1 VRICMMELSRAVRT
15 LTMVIALTTIGFVA
29 GCARQQPGDP
39 LPGLKRSERVR
50 FDRGKEVFE
59 REFTPE
65 TGLGPLFN
73 STSCGECHEEPV
85 TGGFGDEVEVHATA
99 FLVRGSGSGARGAT
113 SGEEICDPLVDQGG
127 PVVQQQ
133 VTPALK
139 AALGIDAEPV
149 PSRATA
155 TARRT
160 SPAIFGLGLL
170 DAVPDEAIL
179 ARADPDDK
187 DQDGISGRPNRF
199 VDGRLGR
206 FGRKA
211 FLPSL
216 KEFNAGAF
224 QIEQGITSPSVP
236 DEGTIGDRPIPPGVD
251 PMPEPELSQEDSDL
265 ANDFVRFLA
274 PPRAKWGLGV
284 RRGGSLF
291 EKIGCASCHLPVLKT
306 GPSDVDALRHKRV
319 AAYTDLLIHDMGPDL
334 ADICLGLANPSE
346 FRTEP
351 LMGLRLRTRFL
362 HDGRASTLEEA
373 VRLHEGEGK
382 SSRDRFGALSEEER
396 RALLRFLGSL

>member
-1 VRICMMELSRAVRT
+1 VHIHMMSVSRTVRIMM
-15 LTMVIALTTIGFVA
+15 IGISLAAAGLAA
-29 GCARQQPGDP
+29 GCARPQPGDP
-39 LPGLKRSERVR
+39 LPGLQRSERAR

-73 STSCGECHEEPV
+73 STACGECHEEPAA
-85 TGGFGDEVEVHATA
+85 GGFGDEVEIHATA
-99 FLVRGSGSGARGAT
+99 FLVRGDGKDPHTGGSG
-113 SGEEICDPLVDQGG
+113 GEVCDPLADQGG

-155 TARRT
+155 TGKRT

-170 DAVPDEAIL
+170 DAVPDDAIL
-179 ARADPDDK
+179 AYADPDDK
-187 DQDGISGRPNRF
+187 DGDGVSGRPNRF

-211 FLPSL
+211 FLPAL

-224 QIEQGITSPSVP
+224 QIEMGITSPAVP
-236 DEGTIGDRPIPPGVD
+236 DEETIGGQPIPSGVD
-251 PMPEPELSQEDSDL
+251 PTPEPELSQKDIDL
-265 ANDFVRFLA
+265 ADDFVRFLA
-274 PPRAKWGLGV
+274 PPRAQGGLRV
-284 RRGGSLF
+284 RKGEELF
-291 EKIGCASCHLPVLKT
+291 AKIGCATCHVPFLKT
-306 GPSDVDALRHKRV
+306 GPSDVAALRDKRV
-319 AAYTDLLIHDMGPDL
+319 AAYTDLLLHDMGKDL
-334 ADICLGLANPSE
+334 ADICLGLATPSE

-362 HDGRASTLEEA
+362 HDGRASTIEEA
-373 VRLHEGEGK
+373 VRLHDGEGK
-382 SSRDRFGALSEEER
+382 GSRDRFAALSDEQR
-396 RALLRFLGSL
+396 RALLLFLGSL